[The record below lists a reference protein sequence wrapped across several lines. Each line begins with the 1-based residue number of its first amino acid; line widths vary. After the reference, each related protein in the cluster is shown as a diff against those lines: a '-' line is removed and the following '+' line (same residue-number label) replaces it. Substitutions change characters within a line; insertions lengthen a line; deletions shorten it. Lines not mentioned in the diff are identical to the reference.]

1 MTLGKRLLHC
11 VGNDRQEMKPGY
23 IYILTNKNNTTLYVG
38 VTANL
43 LVRIQQHK
51 EKHDKKSFTARY
63 NLDKL
68 VYYEAFQM
76 IGDAIAREKQLKAG
90 SRAKKI
96 ELIQSINP
104 EWLDLYLEL

>member
-1 MTLGKRLLHC
+1 
-11 VGNDRQEMKPGY
+11 MKPGY

-38 VTANL
+38 VTSNL
-43 LVRIQQHK
+43 TLRIRQHK

-76 IGDAIAREKQLKAG
+76 IEDAIAREKQLKAG
-90 SRAKKI
+90 SRGKKI
-96 ELIQSINP
+96 ALIEKENSA
-104 EWLDLYLEL
+104 WSDLTKQATDYFGESASQ